1 MPDPRQQDYS
11 LGESGLILL
20 IKLIILTINIYLFPH
35 QLKLGKS
42 LQTCCFNFYIAYIDI
57 LRTSDSRAKLS

>member
-11 LGESGLILL
+11 LDESGLILL

-35 QLKLGKS
+35 RLKLGKS
-42 LQTCCFNFYIAYIDI
+42 LQTCCFNFF
-57 LRTSDSRAKLS
+57 LLTLTF

>member
-35 QLKLGKS
+35 RLKLGKS
-42 LQTCCFNFYIAYIDI
+42 LQTCCLNFF
-57 LRTSDSRAKLS
+57 LLTLTF

>member
-35 QLKLGKS
+35 RLKLYKPAVS
-42 LQTCCFNFYIAYIDI
+42 IFFAYIDI